1 MFLKL
6 SRFQRYD
13 FSFKISYTS
22 DQYPSSNV
30 YSDLKWHKYLK
41 NIAHIPRNYCNR
53 QTNRCLFLIVTVK
66 KFISK
71 THSLFFLLF
80 LSSFKL
86 QTNIFFHLRNE
97 VRTSWSIFRTEKN
110 MWLCPC
116 NTISWLTSCYICSS
130 IYQHISTQ
138 YLILFYFLLC
148 LVHAPIDV

>member
-97 VRTSWSIFRTEKN
+97 VRTSWSIFRTEKICDCVLVTQSPD
-110 MWLCPC
+110 WQVV
-116 NTISWLTSCYICSS
+116 ISAVQYIS
-130 IYQHISTQ
+130 IYQRSIW
-138 YLILFYFLLC
+138 FYFIFC
-148 LVHAPIDV
+148 YV